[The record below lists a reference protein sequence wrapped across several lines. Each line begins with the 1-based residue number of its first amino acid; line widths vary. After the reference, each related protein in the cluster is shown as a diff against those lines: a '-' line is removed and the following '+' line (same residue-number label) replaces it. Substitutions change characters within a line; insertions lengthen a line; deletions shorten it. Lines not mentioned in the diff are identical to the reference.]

1 MKTRLP
7 QPEETSGAI
16 AALLAVCALVCGLFG
31 FGFYKLMQ
39 PVQFTNPGVAAY
51 KLPPGTVITYPSA
64 AQFTY
69 NQPATLLPATTES
82 LGEDAYQTT
91 GRAIQA
97 EPGPKHPL

>member
-69 NQPATLLPATTES
+69 NQPATLLPATTGVAS
-82 LGEDAYQTT
+82 LVEGYCRRKTVISVIWGD
-91 GRAIQA
+91 RS
-97 EPGPKHPL
+97 